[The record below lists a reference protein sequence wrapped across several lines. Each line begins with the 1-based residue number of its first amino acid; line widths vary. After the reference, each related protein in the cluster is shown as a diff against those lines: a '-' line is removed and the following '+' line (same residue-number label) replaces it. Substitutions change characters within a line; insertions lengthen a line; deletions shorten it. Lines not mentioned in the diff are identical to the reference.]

1 MKVGSILAIYLYRRQ
16 LKKSPMSLES
26 VSQLVPAQAAQARRD
41 EFNQWVRSALNHLY
55 DVPYLQSHPLAAL
68 VTSTTTQRDRSQQLR
83 EVLLNAIDAMRP
95 LSPAQQGSSAWRAF
109 RILELRYI
117 EGLSPADTMTELAIS
132 RSQFFKEQARMVDAI
147 VDLLW
152 QKYGAASPPN
162 ADATAADGPR
172 SRREAALTEM
182 ERLRGQSK
190 SQTVDLGEVLL
201 NLRPL
206 LESLAKVKHIEIRYS
221 LRHELMA
228 ERADRVMARQA
239 ILGALTYALD
249 LVPYGQVDL
258 SSLHTETGIGV
269 LVMARAAS
277 PGSTAPTAPV
287 REGVGLA
294 VAQQLMAAMNGTLMV
309 TMSPQGHWHAQLLW
323 QPADSVT
330 VFVVDDNEGFISLIS
345 RYLAGS
351 RCRVVGATTVA
362 QAKQFLLTNT
372 VDVIV
377 SDVMMP
383 DEDGWEF
390 LAYVKSTPHTDGVP
404 FVVCSVLREPQLAM
418 ALGAD
423 AYLAKPLTP
432 EALHATLARWIE
444 AAPSPARGYP
454 G

>member
-1 MKVGSILAIYLYRRQ
+1 MKVSSILAIYLYLRQ

-26 VSQLVPAQAAQARRD
+26 VSQLVAAQAAQARRD

-68 VTSTTTQRDRSQQLR
+68 VTTTQRDRSQQLR

-206 LESLAKVKHIEIRYS
+206 LESLAEVKHIEIRYS

-287 REGVGLA
+287 REGV
-294 VAQQLMAAMNGTLMV
+294 
-309 TMSPQGHWHAQLLW
+309 TMSQQGHWHAQLLW

-362 QAKQFLLTNT
+362 LAKQFLLTNT

-390 LAYVKSTPHTDGVP
+390 LAYVKSTPHTAGVP

-444 AAPSPARGYP
+444 AAPSPARGHP